1 MLSSKNSSSKDPL
14 LFEIRLNSVEDDII
28 LLKGNPEEASSVFLS
43 GTVVFSVQQ
52 PIHIKNMSLRLN
64 GKICM
69 NVPMKNSNQKGLATK
84 YNKVQRRFYLHNWD
98 DFNIKNY
105 FANLYDNYGKTTISS
120 ESGVTPEQRKANE
133 SLLKRKRAKSTNSI
147 LSFGNSSNLSS
158 SNYHTLVRGNYEFP
172 FNAILP
178 GSLTESIEGL
188 PNAAITYTL
197 EAIIERPKLADLIC
211 RRHLRVIRTLRPDA
225 LELTETISVD
235 NTWPEK
241 VDYSI
246 SIPAKAVP
254 IGSSTAIDIV
264 ISPLLK
270 GLRLG
275 PVKIHLVENTQLC
288 STFGISNLGERL
300 VNKVKIK
307 DPYGH
312 LAKLRRRKH
321 APVIPDGS
329 EEYDSD
335 ELEFQD
341 NWTINTAIDIPSN
354 LLKCVQDCTVLNSVK
369 VRHKLKFVICLINPD
384 GHVSEL
390 RASLPIQLFI
400 SPFVPIKTKTPEAI
414 ERDIKQYGSYSNL
427 LQKPTINIG
436 TSSGN
441 TSPILL
447 QDSSMTH
454 DDDDVVNENE
464 DVIFTRSRSAVE
476 LCSMANTNTEFNQS
490 VNGMLVPPDYGSH
503 VYDRVWNGRMSPVD
517 VVSQSTVPVG
527 LGLNNANSG
536 TSTPIGLGSDIN
548 LDQLNSDL
556 QGLTMERAGS
566 TETHLNHSYFN
577 DLERIPPSPSLTP
590 AFDHISRANSFS
602 KLASS
607 TSLRNDFQSKDL
619 SRVPSYDKALRSEVL
634 GDDLPPAY
642 PEGSTI
648 EHPEPFKLERPQ
660 FTHQKSNSSLT
671 VPKRRYSNN
680 NLSRSNNSSSSSLN
694 LLPNNGSGYSQSPL
708 QSNYQKNSTVNK
720 KFAFG
725 MTPVDQNNE
734 EQASPVLMQR
744 SSSKGNF
751 SPSQRS
757 GSFASLVEI
766 FTKKK

>member
-14 LFEIRLNSVEDDII
+14 LFDIRLNNVEDDII
-28 LLKGNPEEASSVFLS
+28 LLKGNAEEASSVFLS

-52 PIHIKNMSLRLN
+52 PVHIKNMSLRLN
-64 GKICM
+64 GKIYM
-69 NVPMKNSNQKGLATK
+69 NVPMKNQPKGQVIK
-84 YNKVQRRFYLHNWD
+84 YNKVQRRFYLHQWD
-98 DFNIKNY
+98 NFNIKNY

-120 ESGVTPEQRKANE
+120 ESGFTPEERKISEN
-133 SLLKRKRAKSTNSI
+133 LMKRKRAKSTNSI
-147 LSFGNSSNLSS
+147 LSFGSSSSLTS

-172 FNAILP
+172 FNAVLP

-188 PNAAITYTL
+188 PNAAVTYTI

-254 IGSSTAIDIV
+254 IGSSTSIDIV

-288 STFGISNLGERL
+288 SSFGITDLGDRL
-300 VNKVKIK
+300 VSKVKIK
-307 DPYGH
+307 DPFGH

-321 APVIPDGS
+321 APVTLTDG
-329 EEYDSD
+329 EQDFDSD

-354 LLKCVQDCTVLNSVK
+354 LLKCAQDCAVLNSIK

-390 RASLPIQLFI
+390 RASLPIMLFI
-400 SPFVPIKTKTPEAI
+400 SPFVPVKTKTPEAI
-414 ERDIKQYGSYSNL
+414 ERDIKQFGSYPNL
-427 LQKPTINIG
+427 LINKPSINIG
-436 TSSGN
+436 SSSGN

-447 QDSSMTH
+447 QDASLAL
-454 DDDDVVNENE
+454 DDDNIINENE
-464 DVIFTRSRSAVE
+464 DILFTRSRSAVE

-490 VNGMLVPPDYGSH
+490 VNGLMVPPDYGSH
-503 VYDRVWNGRMSPVD
+503 VYDRVWNGRMSPVEIA
-517 VVSQSTVPVG
+517 TPTPVG
-527 LGLNNANSG
+527 LGINNVNSG
-536 TSTPIGLGSDIN
+536 TSTPIGLGSEIN
-548 LDQLNSDL
+548 LEQLNADL
-556 QGLTMERAGS
+556 QGLSMERAS
-566 TETHLNHSYFN
+566 SADAQLNQTYFTEI
-577 DLERIPPSPSLTP
+577 ERFPASPSLTP
-590 AFDHISRANSFS
+590 AYANISRDASFPNV
-602 KLASS
+602 ASS
-607 TSLRNDFQSKDL
+607 SSLRNDFQNKDI
-619 SRVPSYDKALRSEVL
+619 SRVPSYDKALKSEVL

-642 PEGSTI
+642 PEESQIDNT
-648 EHPEPFKLERPQ
+648 ETLQLERPQ

-671 VPKRRYSNN
+671 VPSRRYSNN

-694 LLPNNGSGYSQSPL
+694 ILPSNGSGYIQSPNP
-708 QSNYQKNSTVNK
+708 SNYQKNSTVNK

-725 MTPVDQNNE
+725 MTPVDLTNE
-734 EQASPVLMQR
+734 EQSSSVPMQR
-744 SSSKGNF
+744 SSSKGNL
-751 SPSQRS
+751 SPSHKS